1 MLRILRDSIGF
12 VVMAILIVGLLGVAG
27 WSVYA
32 GRKVVGE
39 LVLSHQAAALDN
51 PYLRPDEPL
60 PASRAASD
68 PSWKEAAQKLEQRLR
83 RLEQAQSMPQSV
95 AREASSSV
103 ALVVGEYIWTD
114 RMARKPLRYAG
125 LDESGTPLR
134 DSGGREIVSFDAEG
148 PIVVREFTGTAFL
161 LTSGEVWTSDFILRP
176 WDADPL
182 FDQDQPERVP
192 SIRLLHAYFPGSTA
206 AVDLKIEHT
215 DDNSGT
221 VLCSIKGSRPPVAGL
236 QLSQGA
242 VVTGEALVSIGYP
255 GGVGLIA
262 ARAPNDV
269 RRELFK
275 FPTTAADEIAE
286 FLAERSLIQPV
297 VTQTRVTAQT
307 GGKIFYDTVNTFGNS
322 GGPLLN
328 AQGRVVAINEAIN
341 SDFPGLNLALPL
353 KSAVRRN

>member
-1 MLRILRDSIGF
+1 M
-12 VVMAILIVGLLGVAG
+12 
-27 WSVYA
+27 
-32 GRKVVGE
+32 
-39 LVLSHQAAALDN
+39 
-51 PYLRPDEPL
+51 
-60 PASRAASD
+60 
-68 PSWKEAAQKLEQRLR
+68 
-83 RLEQAQSMPQSV
+83 
-95 AREASSSV
+95 
-103 ALVVGEYIWTD
+103 
-114 RMARKPLRYAG
+114 
-125 LDESGTPLR
+125 
-134 DSGGREIVSFDAEG
+134 
-148 PIVVREFTGTAFL
+148 
-161 LTSGEVWTSDFILRP
+161 
-176 WDADPL
+176 
-182 FDQDQPERVP
+182 
-192 SIRLLHAYFPGSTA
+192 
-206 AVDLKIEHT
+206 KIEHA

-221 VLCSIKGSRPPVAGL
+221 VLCSIKGSRPPAAGL

-275 FPTTAADEIAE
+275 FPTTATDEIAE

-353 KSAVRRN
+353 KSAARRN